1 MKNKFNW
8 AIIFIVA
15 GAILRLVPHP
25 HNATPIAAMALAG
38 GLYLGQKY
46 LSYVIPFLTLFLSD
60 LVLNNT
66 INRLFF
72 TDQTGFIIWSDYMW
86 FGYLAFGLTV
96 ILGSFLRN
104 LNKAQIIIGGAMASS
119 LLFFVITNTGTWL
132 IGSLYPNDFM
142 GLMACY
148 AAAIPF
154 FINTLLGN
162 LVFTALFVLGI
173 GYANQFA
180 LDTKNA

>member
-15 GAILRLVPHP
+15 GAILRLLPHP

-38 GLYLGQKY
+38 GLYLGHKY
-46 LSYVIPFLTLFLSD
+46 LSYAIPFLTLFVSD

-66 INRLFF
+66 INRIFF
-72 TDQTGFIIWSDYMW
+72 TDQTGFIVWSDYMW
-86 FGYLAFGLTV
+86 FAYLAFGLTV
-96 ILGSFLRN
+96 VLGTVLKK
-104 LNKAQIIIGGAMASS
+104 LNKSQIIIGGALASS
-119 LLFFVITNTGTWL
+119 LLFFVVTNTGTWMT
-132 IGSLYPNDFM
+132 GSLYPKDFM

-162 LVFTALFVLGI
+162 LVYTALFVFGI
-173 GYANQFA
+173 EYANQLA
-180 LDTKNA
+180 VVTKKA